1 MEFSII
7 VCSSTLE
14 EEILQFFKKNMMFG
28 YTVISSVY
36 GSGEGGGTRLG
47 NDIWPGQNTV
57 YFLCATS
64 EQMRK
69 FIDWS
74 KEYKRQ
80 ELREGLKVFNLALK
94 EVI

>member
-14 EEILQFFKKNMMFG
+14 EELLQYFKHNNMSG
-28 YTVISSVY
+28 YTVMPNAF
-36 GSGEGGGTRLG
+36 GSGVGGGTRLG

-57 YFLCATS
+57 YFMCSTT
-64 EQMRK
+64 EQMEGL
-69 FIDWS
+69 IAWG
-74 KEYKRQ
+74 KEYKAQ
-80 ELREGLKVFNLALK
+80 SLREGLKIFNLALK